1 MSNLFSPMK
10 RQTLVD
16 DLAQRTNQLIKTG
29 SYQPGDRLPSISEMA
44 RRFGVGH
51 PTLREALK
59 KLEAVGVVH
68 IRHGSG
74 VYVGRNQDSL
84 LITNPTFDG
93 AVTRKLLLDLI
104 DARIPIEI
112 QSVGLAAK
120 NAAAEHLR
128 EMRELLAKAEENL
141 DNDATLNATNMAFHR
156 QIALASGN
164 TVLSQLLGAL
174 TTLFQ
179 QEQRMILDIY
189 GSRRKDHAEHVG
201 IMEALER
208 RDEPLAVQRMRAH
221 LEGVRE
227 VLHRWDPQTTP
238 VGSRQGEDQ
247 IKE

>member
-1 MSNLFSPMK
+1 MR
-10 RQTLVD
+10 RQTLAD
-16 DLAQRTNQLIKTG
+16 DLAQRTYQLIKTG
-29 SYQPGDRLPSISEMA
+29 GYHPGDRLPSISEMA

-59 KLEAVGVVH
+59 KLETVGVVH

-74 VYVGRNQDSL
+74 VYVGRNDNSL

-104 DARIPIEI
+104 DARIPIEM
-112 QSVGLAAK
+112 QSVGLAAR
-120 NAAAEHLR
+120 NATAEHLQG
-128 EMRELLAKAEENL
+128 MRELLAKAEENL

-156 QIALASGN
+156 HIALASGN
-164 TVLSQLLGAL
+164 TVLSQLLGVL
-174 TTLFQ
+174 STLFQ

-201 IMEALER
+201 IMEALEK
-208 RDEPLAVQRMRAH
+208 RDEPLSVQRMRAH

-227 VLHRWDPQTTP
+227 VLHRWDPRTTP
-238 VGSRQGEDQ
+238 VGSGQGEDL
-247 IKE
+247 IK